1 LIGFS
6 PADNTFDQDA
16 CIKVTGHIHNTAPNI
31 IRFIQLGDM
40 SQYVFI
46 LFAKPI
52 LEFAKACDPLPLE
65 NLQMM
70 LQKSRLDKGSTLI
83 TGSVIVEKL

>member
-1 LIGFS
+1 M
-6 PADNTFDQDA
+6 
-16 CIKVTGHIHNTAPNI
+16 TGHIQNTAPNM
-31 IRFIQLGDM
+31 IRFIQLEDV

-52 LEFAKACDPLPLE
+52 LEFAKTCDILPLE
-65 NLQMM
+65 DLQMM

>member
-6 PADNTFDQDA
+6 RADNTFDQDA
-16 CIKVTGHIHNTAPNI
+16 CIKVTGHIHSTAPNI
-31 IRFIQLGDM
+31 IRFIQLGDV

-46 LFAKPI
+46 LFAI

-70 LQKSRLDKGSTLI
+70 LQKSRLDRGSTLI

>member
-1 LIGFS
+1 MYKSDRSHTQYCPKHYPLYS
-6 PADNTFDQDA
+6 A
-16 CIKVTGHIHNTAPNI
+16 
-31 IRFIQLGDM
+31 GDV

>member
-6 PADNTFDQDA
+6 RADNTFDQDA

-31 IRFIQLGDM
+31 IRFIQLGDV

-46 LFAKPI
+46 LFEI

-70 LQKSRLDKGSTLI
+70 LQKSRLDRGSTLI